1 MSHALS
7 LLHGWEER
15 GVTRHTFWGHADMG
29 TLTGLPQPG
38 YCIIENLPVSLNFS
52 FFGKG
57 IFWTPSQNLQ
67 QKGTGTVGFQK
78 LCWRSIVA
86 LWEHLG
92 I

>member
-15 GVTRHTFWGHADMG
+15 GVTRHMFWGHADMG

-52 FFGKG
+52 VFGKG

-67 QKGTGTVGFQK
+67 QKGTGTAGFQK
-78 LCWRSIVA
+78 LYWRSTVA